1 MDRAAE
7 SARACSL
14 GPGPFFFSGRPPFIR
29 GTVSVHNRSDERVRV
44 RAMTLGAAGLAP
56 YHGRGAGAARD
67 PAKGPTADR
76 PSALPSDLEIR
87 PSRRVGPFERASVP
101 AYVRIDRFTPPGEY
115 EARVRFG
122 DQHAPAHIV
131 VQESHRLDLVPDRVT
146 VTAAAGE
153 TIVRRVAITNQ
164 GNVPFSTRRA
174 ALAPLEALGTLHRSL
189 AIALTEAGHEGHA
202 KFLDRFVRELAD
214 HEVPPAKVK
223 VEIQDQEI
231 APGETKL
238 VELSIR
244 LPADLKRRRSYTSR
258 IDFRD
263 KRLAVEVNVEGSADQ
278 AAARPRRAAG

>member
-14 GPGPFFFSGRPPFIR
+14 GPGPFFFSGRPPFIH

-44 RAMTLGAAGLAP
+44 RSMTLGATGLGP
-56 YHGRGAGAARD
+56 HHRRGAGAARE
-67 PAKGPTADR
+67 PAKGPAADL
-76 PSALPSDLEIR
+76 PSDLLSDLEIR

-101 AYVRIDRFTPPGEY
+101 AYVRVDRFTPPGEY

-122 DQHAPAHIV
+122 DQHAPAVIV
-131 VQESHRLDLVPDRVT
+131 VQESHRLDLVPDRIT

-164 GNVPFSTRRA
+164 GNVPFSTRKA
-174 ALAPLEALGTLHRSL
+174 ALAPLEALGMLHRSL

-258 IDFRD
+258 IDFRE

-278 AAARPRRAAG
+278 STARPRRAAG

>member
-14 GPGPFFFSGRPPFIR
+14 GPGPFFFSGRPPFIH

-44 RAMTLGAAGLAP
+44 RSMTLGAGGLAR
-56 YHGRGAGAARD
+56 YHRRGAGVAPEAGEGAR
-67 PAKGPTADR
+67 GGRR
-76 PSALPSDLEIR
+76 PALPLDLEIR

-101 AYVRIDRFTPPGEY
+101 AYVRIDRFTAPGEY

-122 DQHAPAHIV
+122 DQHAPAVIV
-131 VQESHRLDLVPDRVT
+131 VQESHRLDLVPDRIT

-164 GNVPFSTRRA
+164 GNVPFSTRKA
-174 ALAPLEALGTLHRSL
+174 ALAPLEALGMLHRSL
-189 AIALTEAGHEGHA
+189 AVALTEAGHDGHA
-202 KFLDRFVRELAD
+202 KFLDRFVRELAE

-258 IDFRD
+258 IDFRE
-263 KRLAVEVNVEGSADQ
+263 KRLAVEVNVEGSADPSTP
-278 AAARPRRAAG
+278 RPRRASG

>member
-29 GTVSVHNRSDERVRV
+29 GMVSVHNRSDERVRV
-44 RAMTLGAAGLAP
+44 RSMTLGAAGLAP
-56 YHGRGAGAARD
+56 YHGRGAGAARE
-67 PAKGPTADR
+67 PANGPAADV
-76 PSALPSDLEIR
+76 PSDLEIR

-101 AYVRIDRFTPPGEY
+101 AYVRIDRFTAPGEY

-122 DQHAPAHIV
+122 DQHAPAVIV
-131 VQESHRLDLVPDRVT
+131 VQESHRLDLVPDRIT

-164 GNVPFSTRRA
+164 GNVPFSTRKA
-174 ALAPLEALGTLHRSL
+174 ALAPLEALGMLHRSL
-189 AIALTEAGHEGHA
+189 AIALTEAGHDGHA

-258 IDFRD
+258 IDFRE

-278 AAARPRRAAG
+278 STARPRRAAG

>member
-7 SARACSL
+7 SGRACSL

-56 YHGRGAGAARD
+56 YHGRGAAREA
-67 PAKGPTADR
+67 AKGPA
-76 PSALPSDLEIR
+76 AELPADLEIR

-122 DQHAPAHIV
+122 DQHAPAVIV
-131 VQESHRLDLVPDRVT
+131 VQESHRLDLVPDHIT

-153 TIVRRVAITNQ
+153 TIVRRIAITNQ
-164 GNVPFSTRRA
+164 GNVAFSTRKA

-189 AIALTEAGHEGHA
+189 AIALTESGYEGHV

-214 HEVPPAKVK
+214 NEVPPAKVK

-244 LPADLKRRRSYTSR
+244 LPADLKRRQSYTSR
-258 IDFRD
+258 INFRE

-278 AAARPRRAAG
+278 APARSRRAAG

>member
-44 RAMTLGAAGLAP
+44 RSMTLGAAGLAP
-56 YHGRGAGAARD
+56 YHGRGAGAARE
-67 PAKGPTADR
+67 PAKGPAADR
-76 PSALPSDLEIR
+76 PSDLEIR

-122 DQHAPAHIV
+122 DQHAPAVMV
-131 VQESHRLDLVPDRVT
+131 VQESHRLDLVPDRIT

-164 GNVPFSTRRA
+164 GNVSFSTRKA
-174 ALAPLEALGTLHRSL
+174 ALAPLEALGMLHRSL
-189 AIALTEAGHEGHA
+189 AVALTEAGHDGHA

-258 IDFRD
+258 IDFRE

-278 AAARPRRAAG
+278 STARLRRAAG

>member
-7 SARACSL
+7 SGRACSL
-14 GPGPFFFSGRPPFIR
+14 GAGPFFFSGRPPFIR

-44 RAMTLGAAGLAP
+44 RAMTLGAAGLTP
-56 YHGRGAGAARD
+56 YHGRGREA
-67 PAKGPTADR
+67 AKGPAAD
-76 PSALPSDLEIR
+76 LPSDLEIR
-87 PSRRVGPFERASVP
+87 PSRRVGPFERATVP

-122 DQHAPAHIV
+122 DQHAPAVIV
-131 VQESHRLDLVPDRVT
+131 VQESHRLDLVPDRIT
-146 VTAAAGE
+146 ITAAAGE

-164 GNVPFSTRRA
+164 GNVAFSTRKA

-214 HEVPPAKVK
+214 NEVPPAKVK

-244 LPADLKRRRSYTSR
+244 LPADLKRRQSYTSR
-258 IDFRD
+258 INFRE

-278 AAARPRRAAG
+278 APPRPRRAAG

>member
-1 MDRAAE
+1 MDRTAE
-7 SARACSL
+7 SGRACSL

-44 RAMTLGAAGLAP
+44 RAMTLGAAGLTR
-56 YHGRGAGAARD
+56 YHGRGAAREA
-67 PAKGPTADR
+67 AKGTA
-76 PSALPSDLEIR
+76 AELPADLEIR

-122 DQHAPAHIV
+122 DQHAPAVIV
-131 VQESHRLDLVPDRVT
+131 VQESHRLDLVPDHIT

-164 GNVPFSTRRA
+164 GNVAFSTRKA

-189 AIALTEAGHEGHA
+189 AIALTESGHEGHV

-214 HEVPPAKVK
+214 NEVPPAKVK

-244 LPADLKRRRSYTSR
+244 LPADLKRRHSYTSR
-258 IDFRD
+258 INFREE
-263 KRLAVEVNVEGSADQ
+263 RLAIEVNVEGSADQ
-278 AAARPRRAAG
+278 APVRPRRAAG

>member
-14 GPGPFFFSGRPPFIR
+14 GPGPFFFSGRPPFIH

-44 RAMTLGAAGLAP
+44 RSMTLGAAGLAP
-56 YHGRGAGAARD
+56 YHGRGAGAARE
-67 PAKGPTADR
+67 PANGPAADV
-76 PSALPSDLEIR
+76 PSDLEIR

-101 AYVRIDRFTPPGEY
+101 AYVRVDRFTPPGEY

-122 DQHAPAHIV
+122 DQHAPAVIV
-131 VQESHRLDLVPDRVT
+131 VQESHRLDLVPDRIT

-164 GNVPFSTRRA
+164 GNVPFSTRKA
-174 ALAPLEALGTLHRSL
+174 ALAPLEALGMLHRSL
-189 AIALTEAGHEGHA
+189 AVALTEAGHDGHA
-202 KFLDRFVRELAD
+202 KFLDRFVRELAE

-258 IDFRD
+258 IDFRE

-278 AAARPRRAAG
+278 STARPRRAAG